1 MGSSRL
7 STEDNLFDFFHA
19 QVGTAIDSTGARVSE
34 EGGFYLAQLLTERGR
49 MPAANRPDTLV
60 ELQLEA
66 RSGGAGSS
74 IRTWRELGDVA
85 LYTVGFFR
93 QSLERKRLDPDYFR
107 HMGAGAYRRLA
118 RMLRAPGG
126 SVVGGGRGMDE
137 VFAELAACFDACAQ
151 VLHEVR
157 STSQADAADPS
168 DAAVLAL
175 YEEWLATGS
184 PGAARRLQALGVLPA
199 RPTDPDDGTS

>member
-7 STEDNLFDFFHA
+7 STEDNLFDFFHG
-19 QVGTAIDSTGARVSE
+19 QVDTAIDATGASVSE
-34 EGGFYLAQLLTERGR
+34 EGSFYLAQLLTERGR

-60 ELQLEA
+60 EFQLEA
-66 RSGGAGSS
+66 TLEGAGGS
-74 IRTWRELGDVA
+74 IRAWRELGDEA

-93 QSLERKRLDPDYFR
+93 QSLERKCLDPDYYCL
-107 HMGAGAYRRLA
+107 MGAGAYRHLA

-126 SVVGGGRGMDE
+126 SVVGGGRGMDDI
-137 VFAELAACFDACAQ
+137 FAELAACFDACAR
-151 VLHEVR
+151 VLQEVR
-157 STSQADAADPS
+157 NTSRADAADPS

-184 PGAARRLQALGVLPA
+184 PGAARRLQAVGVLPA
-199 RPTDPDDGTS
+199 RPTGRDDGTC